1 MTAKSLYL
9 LSLAALLAAGPALAQ
24 SPSAETPPAAV
35 SQPSGE
41 APDATGGDQGDGD
54 GMTTEPSGP
63 AMPSAEALKLFLTSC
78 TEVASG
84 VVTAHDDM
92 EQAGWSAD
100 EPENTG
106 PYVTVYSAYQE
117 LAGYGSVD
125 LWSSVESFPSQRL
138 GYCRVDLGD
147 VDNLLDF
154 NDVEKLG
161 LIGTVTDQGN
171 GNAYGSWESAD
182 HKTLLSASRA
192 DGQVQIELNVLLGTN

>member
-9 LSLAALLAAGPALAQ
+9 LSIVALLAASPALGQGA
-24 SPSAETPPAAV
+24 SSEAAPAV
-35 SQPSGE
+35 SQPSAE
-41 APDATGGDQGDGD
+41 APDAASEDDEGEGTA
-54 GMTTEPSGP
+54 TEPSGP
-63 AMPSAEALKLFLTSC
+63 ALPSADALKLFLTSC

-100 EPENTG
+100 EAENTG
-106 PYVTVYSAYQE
+106 PYVTVYSGYQE

-192 DGQVQIELNVLLGTN
+192 DGQVQIELNVMLGTN